1 MDVRTEIDV
10 ARQRYEKRSMYL
22 RDPKA
27 LIGTTVSDIYSLTMT
42 ALATGLFSVAV
53 MITCFILYATNSDT
67 GKGSVITTYPVLD
80 GRGID
85 YKQAF
90 MFNPTL
96 WCAIALVVPIIA
108 SLTSVIFR
116 SNVVD
121 SLSRGSSMTR
131 WLGESLFAPLVLV
144 ILMVMWGFSDIFTLV
159 GAFTTNHAAIV
170 FLSMM
175 DVANYPGK
183 KGVAWWPYYASV
195 WLSVLAVLP
204 ALLVFVF
211 SSGATSDLPGLLLV
225 ATILVLASSV
235 IQVLFQR
242 SYYMG
247 IESPND
253 KQLLMGASA
262 NLINSE
268 VKQLISGSTLKIVAL
283 LLMALAYTGSSDWTW
298 RHNQATSCLLD
309 ATPVNSTFTPVSCI
323 KSASGLRELSAKKLA
338 AWHKSATTFTYPSDE
353 IENDFSYMALFDI
366 IEAPF
371 TPSSKTT
378 CLSCAKSL
386 TGYWCPVDGTCGTEV
401 AVCGSTSSPVSKI
414 GDELQCPPAT
424 PTPVPVA

>member
-1 MDVRTEIDV
+1 MDVRSEIDV

-53 MITCFILYATNSDT
+53 MITCFILYATNGDT
-67 GKGSVITTYPVLD
+67 GKGSVITTYPILD
-80 GRGID
+80 DKGID

-96 WCAIALVVPIIA
+96 WCAIALVVPIVA

-144 ILMVMWGFSDIFTLV
+144 ILMVMWGFNDIFTLV

-183 KGVAWWPYYASV
+183 KGVAWWPYYASL
-195 WLSVLAVLP
+195 WLSTLGILP
-204 ALLVFVF
+204 VLLVLIF
-211 SSGATSDLPGLLLV
+211 SAGSTSDLPGLLLASTV
-225 ATILVLASSV
+225 LVITSSV

-262 NLINSE
+262 NLVNSE
-268 VKQLISGSTLKIVAL
+268 VKQLLSGSTIKIVAL
-283 LLMALAYTGSSDWTW
+283 LLMALTYTGSSDWTW

-309 ATPVNSTFTPVSCI
+309 VTPVNGTHTPVSCI
-323 KSASGLRELSAKKLA
+323 KSATGLRELSGKKLVAWYKSVTTQNVPNLITQA
-338 AWHKSATTFTYPSDE
+338 AYEYNAIFAVANTPVTGASLCKACATT
-353 IENDFSYMALFDI
+353 IN
-366 IEAPF
+366 
-371 TPSSKTT
+371 
-378 CLSCAKSL
+378 
-386 TGYWCPVDGTCGTEV
+386 GYWCPSDGLCGTAT
-401 AVCGSTSSPVSKI
+401 AVCGTASAPVALISN
-414 GDELQCPPAT
+414 ELNCPPSPSAA
-424 PTPVPVA
+424 PPAPP